1 MLGLASQTACL
12 PHLVR
17 AHARPYKSR
26 TTCLALNFSYFCF
39 HSAKFFNIFLT
50 KKTPRKHLRQFDK
63 LIHGLKKLKRSLKT
77 WNQLEKNLTEL
88 IYKLLGNFKV
98 KKKKIN
104 VNFPYQMKQFA
115 TNIDLFIVEIDA
127 NINFLSLILD
137 FDNFLSSFSN

>member
-1 MLGLASQTACL
+1 LLGLASQTACL

-39 HSAKFFNIFLT
+39 RSPKFFNICLT
-50 KKTPRKHLRQFDK
+50 KKTPKKHLRQFDK
-63 LIHGLKKLKRSLKT
+63 LIHGLKKPKRSLRT
-77 WNQLEKNLTEL
+77 WIQPEKNLIGL

-98 KKKKIN
+98 KKKTFN
-104 VNFPYQMKQFA
+104 VDSPYQMKQFA
-115 TNIDLFIVEIDA
+115 TNIDFFIVEIDA